1 MVELMIKMNM
11 IDDVKEFVRETLKI
25 DADIDLVKGR
35 YVIDAKSMIGV
46 FTIDFTTPVKLCIH
60 SDNASLLEPFRK
72 WEVK

>member
-60 SDNASLLEPFRK
+60 SDDASLLEPFRK